1 MTGDY
6 SAREFKDSD
15 IEGDIREAFRVFD
28 KEGNGFISTQDLM
41 EVLTKALVLV
51 PWYQH
56 LWSYGGTYLA
66 DLMLHLLQVMQT
78 IGEILSVEE
87 AQVKHHHKLWHNG
100 QIYSAQCHSVTPV
113 ATNLYSIIN
122 TSQDNSQHG
131 FNSPIKENDRRNS
144 GGTLRQK
151 ETKKRQTES

>member
-1 MTGDY
+1 MKGEY

-56 LWSYGGTYLA
+56 L
-66 DLMLHLLQVMQT
+66 
-78 IGEILSVEE
+78 
-87 AQVKHHHKLWHNG
+87 
-100 QIYSAQCHSVTPV
+100 
-113 ATNLYSIIN
+113 
-122 TSQDNSQHG
+122 
-131 FNSPIKENDRRNS
+131 
-144 GGTLRQK
+144 
-151 ETKKRQTES
+151 